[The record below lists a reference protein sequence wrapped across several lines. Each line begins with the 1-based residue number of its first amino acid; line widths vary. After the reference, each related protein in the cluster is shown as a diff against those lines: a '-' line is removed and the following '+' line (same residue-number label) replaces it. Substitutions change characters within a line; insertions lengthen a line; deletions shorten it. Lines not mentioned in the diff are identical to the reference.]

1 MKTIIYSRVST
12 QGQDYNRQIDE
23 LQAYAVSHS
32 WIVSAIFS
40 EKISGAKKNNERLG
54 LSRMMDYICAHQ
66 VDKVLIWELSRLGR
80 NTIEVLKTIELLN
93 EAKVSLFIKNYSIET
108 LDADGKPNI
117 MAQFLVTI
125 LAEVARMER
134 STIKERMD
142 SGYIKYRAE
151 GGMVGRKIGYR
162 KDNNILREEYAD
174 VYRLLKKGLSIR
186 NIAKITNHSMN
197 TVMKCKRTL
206 ANGPLSPSAPH

>member
-108 LDADGKPNI
+108 LDADGKLNV
-117 MAQFLVTI
+117 MTQFLITI
-125 LAEVARMER
+125 LAEIARMER

-142 SGYIKYRAE
+142 SGYKQFRSL
-151 GGMVGRKIGYR
+151 GGKVGRKEGYTKSSDMYR
-162 KDNNILREEYAD
+162 NEYSD
-174 VYRLLKKGLSIR
+174 IIRLLKKGLSLR
-186 NIAKITNHSMN
+186 NVAKLTNHSLN
-197 TVMKCKRTL
+197 TVSKCKRL
-206 ANGPLSPSAPH
+206 FC

>member
-1 MKTIIYSRVST
+1 MRTVIYSRVST
-12 QGQDYNRQIDE
+12 QGQDFNRQIDE
-23 LQAYAVSHS
+23 LRAYAISQS
-32 WIVSAIFS
+32 WTVDAIFA
-40 EKISGAKKNNERLG
+40 EKISGAKKNDERLE
-54 LSRMMDYICAHQ
+54 LSRMMDFIDAHQ

-142 SGYIKYRAE
+142 SGYKQFRSL
-151 GGMVGRKIGYR
+151 GGKVGRKEGYTKSSDMYR
-162 KDNNILREEYAD
+162 NEYSD
-174 VYRLLKKGLSIR
+174 IIRLLKKGLSLR
-186 NIAKITNHSMN
+186 NVAKLTNHSLN
-197 TVMKCKRTL
+197 TVSKCKRL
-206 ANGPLSPSAPH
+206 FC

>member
-12 QGQDYNRQIDE
+12 QGQDYSRQIDE

-93 EAKVSLFIKNYSIET
+93 EAKVSLFIKNYNIET
-108 LDADGKPNI
+108 LDADGKPNV
-117 MAQFLVTI
+117 MAQFLITI
-125 LAEVARMER
+125 LAEIARMER

-142 SGYIKYRAE
+142 SGYKQFRSL
-151 GGMVGRKIGYR
+151 GGKVGRKEGYTKSSDMYR
-162 KDNNILREEYAD
+162 NEYSD
-174 VYRLLKKGLSIR
+174 IIRLLKKGLSLR
-186 NIAKITNHSMN
+186 NVAKLTNHSLN
-197 TVMKCKRTL
+197 SVSKCKRL
-206 ANGPLSPSAPH
+206 FC

>member
-12 QGQDYNRQIDE
+12 QGQDCSRQIDE

-40 EKISGAKKNNERLG
+40 EKISGAKKNNERLE
-54 LSRMMDYICAHQ
+54 LSRMMDFIDAHQ
-66 VDKVLIWELSRLGR
+66 VDKVLIWELSILGR

-174 VYRLLKKGLSIR
+174 VFRLLKKDLSIR
-186 NIAKITNHSMN
+186 NIAKITNHSLN
-197 TVMKCKRTL
+197 TVMKCKKML
-206 ANGPLSPSAPH
+206 VNGPS

>member
-12 QGQDYNRQIDE
+12 QGQDYSRQIDE

-93 EAKVSLFIKNYSIET
+93 EAKVSLFIKNYNIET
-108 LDADGKPNI
+108 LDADGKPNV
-117 MAQFLVTI
+117 MAQFLITI
-125 LAEVARMER
+125 LAEIARMER

-142 SGYIKYRAE
+142 SGYKQFRSL
-151 GGMVGRKIGYR
+151 GGKVGRKEGYTKSSDMYR
-162 KDNNILREEYAD
+162 NEYSD
-174 VYRLLKKGLSIR
+174 IIRLLKKGLSLL
-186 NIAKITNHSMN
+186 NVAKLTNHSLN
-197 TVMKCKRTL
+197 TVSKCKRL
-206 ANGPLSPSAPH
+206 FC

>member
-12 QGQDYNRQIDE
+12 QGQDYSRQIDE

-80 NTIEVLKTIELLN
+80 NTIE
-93 EAKVSLFIKNYSIET
+93 AKVSLFIKNYNIET
-108 LDADGKPNI
+108 LDADGKPNV
-117 MAQFLVTI
+117 MAQFLITI
-125 LAEVARMER
+125 LAEIARMER

-142 SGYIKYRAE
+142 SGYKQVRSL
-151 GGMVGRKIGYR
+151 GGKVGRKEGYTKSSDMYR
-162 KDNNILREEYAD
+162 NEYSD
-174 VYRLLKKGLSIR
+174 IIRLLKKGLSLR
-186 NIAKITNHSMN
+186 NVAKLTNHSLN
-197 TVMKCKRTL
+197 TVSKCKRL
-206 ANGPLSPSAPH
+206 FC

>member
-12 QGQDYNRQIDE
+12 QGQDYSRQIDE

-93 EAKVSLFIKNYSIET
+93 EAKVSLFIKNYNIET
-108 LDADGKPNI
+108 LDADGKPNV
-117 MAQFLVTI
+117 MAQFLITI
-125 LAEVARMER
+125 LAEIAQMER

-142 SGYIKYRAE
+142 SGYKQFRSL
-151 GGMVGRKIGYR
+151 GGKVGRKEGYTR
-162 KDNNILREEYAD
+162 SSDMYRNEYSD
-174 VYRLLKKGLSIR
+174 IIRLLKKGLSLR
-186 NIAKITNHSMN
+186 NVAKLTNHSLN
-197 TVMKCKRTL
+197 TVSKCKRL
-206 ANGPLSPSAPH
+206 FC